1 MNPPIWVDEAV
12 VWNRA
17 ALIVVAASILAGCSG
32 VPIPPT
38 STDDELRAICER
50 HSGWWRGGY
59 CEYDS
64 HL

>member
-1 MNPPIWVDEAV
+1 MNAIPLLLLAV
-12 VWNRA
+12 
-17 ALIVVAASILAGCSG
+17 LLAGCS

-38 STDDELRAICER
+38 STDDERRAICER
-50 HSGWWRGGY
+50 QRGWWRGSS

>member
-1 MNPPIWVDEAV
+1 MNAV
-12 VWNRA
+12 PLLLLAV
-17 ALIVVAASILAGCSG
+17 LLAGCS

-38 STDDELRAICER
+38 STDDERRAICER
-50 HSGWWRGGY
+50 QRGWWRSISRYGSAELGSS

>member
-1 MNPPIWVDEAV
+1 MNAV
-12 VWNRA
+12 PLLVLA
-17 ALIVVAASILAGCSG
+17 VLLAGCSR

-38 STDDELRAICER
+38 STGDEQRAICER
-50 HSGWWRGGY
+50 HRGWWRGSS

>member
-1 MNPPIWVDEAV
+1 MNAV
-12 VWNRA
+12 PLLVLA
-17 ALIVVAASILAGCSG
+17 VLLAGCSS

-38 STDDELRAICER
+38 STGDEQRAICER
-50 HSGWWRGGY
+50 QRGWWRGSS